1 MDGWARVACPWRS
14 SVKDRNRLQTERRLA
29 QPMSNPESARF
40 LIEDSLNRV
49 ERWVE
54 EQNYRGYE
62 PFDGLSSWFRPLTF
76 GTLLGDRLLLQ
87 LIRQCPINL
96 RPIMGVP
103 RKDSTKGRGYMASG
117 YLARYRT
124 TRDAIYLSKAEA
136 CLDWLDRHKARRF
149 EKHSWSNHFDFASR
163 GGSYTRGDPI
173 IVWTA
178 LIGFAYIEA
187 YELTAATRWIE
198 IADSVC
204 AWIMDLPRERTDRG
218 DCISYLAHVQSS
230 IHNSNMLGAAML
242 ARTSRH
248 TGNRDYADVA
258 RSAIEYSCS
267 RQRADGSWWYGE
279 DPKYHWIDNFHTGY
293 NLDSLWRYIAS
304 TGDDAWRPS
313 LRRGLDFYKRHF
325 FEDNGCP
332 KYYHNRRYPVDSQCA
347 AQSIESLASLSSEDP
362 ECLELAIKVAQWT
375 IENMQGRDGHFYYRI
390 YPWGRAKTPM
400 LHWAQA
406 TMYKALALLLERV
419 VGKRELARARV
430 EIGAEAI

>member
-1 MDGWARVACPWRS
+1 MTNHFEKQR
-14 SVKDRNRLQTERRLA
+14 
-29 QPMSNPESARF
+29 
-40 LIEDSLNRV
+40 LIETSLDRV
-49 ERWVE
+49 QRWVE

-103 RKDSTKGRGYMASG
+103 RQDSTKGRGYMASG

-136 CLDWLDRHKARRF
+136 CLDWLDHHKARKF
-149 EKHSWSNHFDFASR
+149 GKHSWSNHFDFASR
-163 GGSYTRGDPI
+163 GGSYTREDPI

-178 LIGFAYIEA
+178 LIGFAYIDA
-187 YELTAATRWIE
+187 YELTGATRWIE

-242 ARTSRH
+242 ARTSKH
-248 TGNRDYADVA
+248 TGNRDYAEVA

-267 RQRADGSWWYGE
+267 RQRADGSWCYGE
-279 DPKYHWIDNFHTGY
+279 DPKYNWIDNFHTGY
-293 NLDSLWRYIAS
+293 NLDSLKWYIDS
-304 TGDDAWRPS
+304 SGEEAWDPN
-313 LRRGLDFYKRHF
+313 LRKGLKFYKANF
-325 FEDNGCP
+325 FEGNGCP

-347 AQSIESLASLSSEDP
+347 AQAIESLASLSSEDP
-362 ECLELAIKVAQWT
+362 ECLELALKIAQWT
-375 IENMQGRDGHFYYRI
+375 IENMQVRDGHFYYRI
-390 YPWGRAKTPM
+390 YPWGKVKTPM

-406 TMYKALALLLERV
+406 TMYKALALLLDQLA
-419 VGKRELARARV
+419 VGTDSRMRR
-430 EIGAEAI
+430 GEAASQIAAA

>member
-1 MDGWARVACPWRS
+1 
-14 SVKDRNRLQTERRLA
+14 
-29 QPMSNPESARF
+29 MSNPESARF
-40 LIEDSLNRV
+40 LIEDSLIRV
-49 ERWVE
+49 EQWVQ

-136 CLDWLDRHKARRF
+136 CLDWLDRHKARKF
-149 EKHSWSNHFDFASR
+149 DKHSWSNHFDFASR
-163 GGSYTRGDPI
+163 GGSYSSEDPI

-187 YELTAATRWIE
+187 YELTSATRWIE
-198 IADSVC
+198 IADSIC
-204 AWIMDLPRERTDRG
+204 AWIMNLPRERTDRG
-218 DCISYLAHVQSS
+218 NCISYQAHVQSS

-242 ARTSRH
+242 ASTSKH
-248 TGNRDYADVA
+248 TGNRDYAEVA

-267 RQRADGSWWYGE
+267 RQRADGSWFYGE

-293 NLDSLWRYIAS
+293 NLDCLVRYVES
-304 TGDDAWRPS
+304 TGDTEFKDNIQ
-313 LRRGLDFYKRHF
+313 RGFVYFKNNF
-325 FEDNGCP
+325 FETDGRP
-332 KYYHNRRYPVDSQCA
+332 KYYHDKTYPIDIKCA
-347 AQSIESLASLSSEDP
+347 AQAIDTLTLFSDSDP
-362 ECLELAIKVAQWT
+362 EALGLALKVAGWT
-375 IENMQGRDGHFYYRI
+375 IDNMQGRKGHFYYR
-390 YPWGRAKTPM
+390 
-400 LHWAQA
+400 
-406 TMYKALALLLERV
+406 
-419 VGKRELARARV
+419 
-430 EIGAEAI
+430 

>member
-1 MDGWARVACPWRS
+1 MAGREWLARGAVQSRIAIDCRP
-14 SVKDRNRLQTERRLA
+14 KARLA

-76 GTLLGDRLLLQ
+76 GILLGDRLLLQ

-136 CLDWLDRHKARRF
+136 CLDWLDRQKARKF

-163 GGSYTRGDPI
+163 GGSYTREDPI

-187 YELTAATRWIE
+187 YELIGATRWLE

-204 AWIMDLPRERTDRG
+204 GWIMDLPRERTGRG

-242 ARTSRH
+242 ARTSRY

-419 VGKRELARARV
+419 VGKRELARTRV
-430 EIGAEAI
+430 AIGAEAI

>member
-1 MDGWARVACPWRS
+1 
-14 SVKDRNRLQTERRLA
+14 
-29 QPMSNPESARF
+29 MSNPESARF

-76 GTLLGDRLLLQ
+76 GTILGDRLLLQ
-87 LIRQCPINL
+87 LIRQCPMNL

-103 RKDSTKGRGYMASG
+103 QKDSTKGRGYMASG

-124 TRDAIYLSKAEA
+124 TKNTAYLSKAES
-136 CLDWLDRHKARRF
+136 CLDWLDHHKARKF
-149 EKHSWSNHFDFASR
+149 AKHSWSNHFDFASR
-163 GGSYTRGDPI
+163 GGSYSREDPI

-187 YELTAATRWIE
+187 YELTGETRWIE

-204 AWIMDLPRERTDRG
+204 GWIMDLPREKTKRG
-218 DCISYLAHVQSS
+218 VCISYLAHVQSS

-242 ARTSRH
+242 TQTAKH
-248 TGNRDYADVA
+248 TDNREYLEVA
-258 RSAIEYSCS
+258 RSAMEYSCS
-267 RQRADGSWWYGE
+267 RQLPDGAWWYGE

-293 NLDSLWRYIAS
+293 NLDSLKAYLES
-304 TGDDAWRPS
+304 TGDDTWRPNF
-313 LRRGLDFYKRHF
+313 RTGLDYYMQHF
-325 FEDNGCP
+325 FEEDGRP

-347 AQSIESLASLSSEDP
+347 AQSIESLATLSTEDP
-362 ECLELAIKVAQWT
+362 ECLDLAVKVAQWT

-390 YPWGRAKTPM
+390 YPLVKAKTPM

-406 TMYKALALLLERV
+406 TMYKALAVLSHRLQ
-419 VGKRELARARV
+419 GKAVADKPEQGMLASKTVATS
-430 EIGAEAI
+430 